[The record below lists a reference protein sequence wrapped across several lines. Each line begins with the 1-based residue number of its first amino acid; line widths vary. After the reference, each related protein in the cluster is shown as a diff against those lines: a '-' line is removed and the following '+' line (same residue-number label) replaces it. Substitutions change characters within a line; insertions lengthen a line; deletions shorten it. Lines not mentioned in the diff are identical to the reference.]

1 MSTTDLRTFYQR
13 YIDMLNAHELHRVD
27 EFINDELTH
36 YGQAVTRDQAFAALT
51 GEIDAVPDLHW
62 ELQDLAVDGDNLA
75 ARLINTGTP
84 AKEWLG
90 VAPTGASFEIVEY
103 AIYQVRDG
111 RFVHMTNLHDSEA
124 LKRQLS
130 A

>member
-51 GEIDAVPDLHW
+51 G
-62 ELQDLAVDGDNLA
+62 
-75 ARLINTGTP
+75 RSTRCRTSTGSFRTSRSTATISLP
-84 AKEWLG
+84 A
-90 VAPTGASFEIVEY
+90 
-103 AIYQVRDG
+103 
-111 RFVHMTNLHDSEA
+111 
-124 LKRQLS
+124 
-130 A
+130 